1 MDDSTY
7 IGKATFKRNQFTRTS
22 NIFGGPEQ
30 TAHMKSLRRNNEMEK
45 MGADLDRML
54 NEKKEALGRCK
65 IFVLNRVDNIQS
77 WQGLSYSH
85 KFGVTAVF
93 LFTFS

>member
-54 NEKKEALGRCK
+54 NEKKEALRRCK
-65 IFVLNRVDNIQS
+65 MFVLKRLTTYKAGKV
-77 WQGLSYSH
+77 LAT
-85 KFGVTAVF
+85 VTNSALHAVF